1 MENTKRLYINPTIEK
16 QVRNYCEING
26 IDDVNA
32 FANRCA
38 LQGLNILKYGTSPID
53 NVNRESNGVKDIK
66 KDGSKK
72 KENSIKKQDDIKS
85 NLGEKNKEEPI
96 KKKEEIQEEVKVKT
110 RRIQIIKKS

>member
-32 FANRCA
+32 FVNRCA

-53 NVNRESNGVKDIK
+53 NVNRENAK
-66 KDGSKK
+66 KRKYFYVGRDVNVPPKK
-72 KENSIKKQDDIKS
+72 IFILVFQGLRGLSTDFVLT
-85 NLGEKNKEEPI
+85 NLPELWY
-96 KKKEEIQEEVKVKT
+96 
-110 RRIQIIKKS
+110 S